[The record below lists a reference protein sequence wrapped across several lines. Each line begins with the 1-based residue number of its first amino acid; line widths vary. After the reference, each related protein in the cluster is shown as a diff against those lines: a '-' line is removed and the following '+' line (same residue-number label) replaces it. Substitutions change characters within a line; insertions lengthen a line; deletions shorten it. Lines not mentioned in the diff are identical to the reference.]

1 MSKEAPRRRGKA
13 QQIDNPEAWTDKEID
28 ILRKRVETYGKRWE
42 TVVRGLPDRTSKFA
56 RKLYYL
62 YVECDRVAE
71 YRTMR
76 GQGMNHAAIMA
87 AAEARESETLV
98 SNPPPPKQQPVR
110 ARKRGQKK
118 GNRTH
123 ENLENLPVYHSDEEI
138 VVVGQDTD
146 DILFH
151 QSSTRYSPPV
161 PEASDDQDNMSDV
174 LKLDPEVVYAD
185 EHPSSPRP
193 KGTSM
198 KRKAGSQHEEVLD
211 IPIVGQAV
219 AIPVDPSTT
228 RASSRKRGS
237 KSAKEPRT
245 VSRVTGEG
253 SDEDLLFPDEEVYAA
268 YDVQL
273 STGRLVRPPAR
284 FEAGPAI
291 VRGQPTS
298 SDPATVPEGD
308 GSQRGNC
315 YCGKNR
321 DFAFFVACDSCDQWF
336 HGCCIGVDTT
346 FVSRLEGGGLG
357 SVSMSL
363 LSIARILVPNKGV
376 LAIDTTARSAEFF
389 TNTEKPFIEL
399 VVTGEFGQ
407 STN

>member
-1 MSKEAPRRRGKA
+1 M
-13 QQIDNPEAWTDKEID
+13 QQKPENLRHSSRIHRPQNNNQYAHPSLTHTSANNVANRVCLR
-28 ILRKRVETYGKRWE
+28 IL
-42 TVVRGLPDRTSKFA
+42 
-56 RKLYYL
+56 
-62 YVECDRVAE
+62 
-71 YRTMR
+71 
-76 GQGMNHAAIMA
+76 Q
-87 AAEARESETLV
+87 
-98 SNPPPPKQQPVR
+98 VR

-219 AIPVDPSTT
+219 AIPVDPSAT

-291 VRGQPTS
+291 VCGQPTS

-308 GSQRGNC
+308 SSQRGNC

-363 LSIARILVPNKGV
+363 LSIARLLVPNKGV